1 MSRVG
6 NKPVVF
12 DPKSV
17 TVKVEGTTVQVKGP
31 KGELAQTFHPE
42 MKITAEKTQVAI
54 AAPADAALDAMHGM
68 TRALIHNMVVGVTE
82 GYKRV
87 LEIEGV
93 GYRAELQ
100 GKNLVFSLGL
110 SHQVTVEPPA
120 GIAFSV
126 DKAQRVVTIEGA
138 DRQVVGEIA
147 SKIRSARPPEPYKGK
162 GIHYAGEKVRRK
174 AGKAGKAGAK

>member
-6 NKPVVF
+6 KKPVAIPAGVQ
-12 DPKSV
+12 
-17 TVKVEGTTVQVKGP
+17 VKVDGATLQVKGP
-31 KGELAQTFHPE
+31 KGELTQAFHPE
-42 MKITAEKTQVAI
+42 MKITADKAQVLVAE
-54 AAPADAALDAMHGM
+54 PTSEALNAMHGL

-120 GIAFSV
+120 GVAFTV

-138 DRQVVGEIA
+138 DRQVVGEVA
-147 SKIRSARPPEPYKGK
+147 SKIRSTRPPEPYKGK

>member
-6 NKPVVF
+6 KKPVAIPAGVQVNVNG
-12 DPKSV
+12 S
-17 TVKVEGTTVQVKGP
+17 TVKVKGP
-31 KGELAQTFHPE
+31 KGELTQTFHPE
-42 MKITAEKTQVAI
+42 LKIVVEKTQVNVAT
-54 AAPADAALDAMHGM
+54 PEGDTLDAMHGL
-68 TRALIHNMVVGVTE
+68 TRALIHNMVVGVTD

-100 GKNLVFSLGL
+100 GKNVVLSLGL
-110 SHQVTVEPPA
+110 SHQVTFEPLP
-120 GIAFSV
+120 GITFTV
-126 DKAQRVVTIEGA
+126 DKSQRLLTIEGP
-138 DRQVVGEIA
+138 DRQTVGEVA
-147 SKIRSARPPEPYKGK
+147 SKIRSTRPPEPYKGK